1 LEYWVNQEYFRFFT
15 LFHESTIPLFRNEA
29 LGLKN
34 LFSSI
39 CLKVGREMR
48 LKDKVA
54 IVTGAAKG
62 LGREFAIGM
71 AKEGAKI
78 MAVTRKDLANL
89 EKTIK
94 EIQAFG
100 GVAKAFQADVAIEKD
115 ALKMAE
121 ETIKVFSKID
131 ILVNCAAIYDGLV
144 RKSFTEVDPNEWDQV
159 MAVNVKGP
167 WLCARAVFP
176 YMKQQGKG
184 KIVNL
189 SSEVFFTG
197 SHGFIHY
204 VSSKGGVIG
213 LTRALAIELGPHN
226 ININAVAP
234 GFTDT
239 EASRH
244 LADVTKYDVSKTP
257 LRRLEQPNDLLG
269 AVIFLASDESNFIT
283 GQTILVDGGRAMH

>member
-1 LEYWVNQEYFRFFT
+1 
-15 LFHESTIPLFRNEA
+15 
-29 LGLKN
+29 
-34 LFSSI
+34 
-39 CLKVGREMR
+39 MR

-62 LGREFAIGM
+62 LGREFSIGM

-89 EKTIK
+89 ERTVK
-94 EIQAFG
+94 EIQSLG
-100 GVAKAFQADVAIEKD
+100 GVAKPLQADVAVENDTKRI
-115 ALKMAE
+115 AE
-121 ETIKVFSKID
+121 ETFKTFGKID

-144 RKSFTEVDPNEWDQV
+144 RKPFTEIDPNEWDLV
-159 MAVNVKGP
+159 MSVNVKGP
-167 WLCARAVFP
+167 WLCTRAVFP

-204 VSSKGGVIG
+204 VASKGGVIG

-239 EASRH
+239 EASRS

-257 LRRLEQPNDLLG
+257 LKRLEQPNDLLG

-283 GQTILVDGGRAMH
+283 GQTLLVDGGRAMH